1 MQAYWVTYLAPSP
14 ESPAARLE
22 KSSGQYHHRALQQ
35 AASPRELVL
44 ELQNRGCTALTITPA
59 RPQNQLFDKLIT
71 RQYKIDFLT
80 AIDYNMTAGLSASRA
95 FDAVVQ
101 AEDGPIRLRLEA
113 GLQVLARGGSFAEAV
128 AATNIYDETTNILL
142 SAGERTGDVKQS
154 LKAAIEHYT
163 SHMANMKGLMA
174 LGSLVLVDLVMAIPS
189 VYSVRYQMLPMVEK
203 AGVPQGTPEQLAEF
217 ASGLHWAYLIN
228 DVLLWSAL
236 IAGLLGLGLV
246 SCLFDK
252 STRDWAFGLFQR
264 IPVLG
269 AGMRD
274 SALSASQKA
283 LGSLLAGG
291 VVLVP
296 AIEIT
301 RAGVTHPQVAGY
313 WRTVLDRL
321 VSGDTVSRALRSEL
335 LDRAELLLL
344 DSHQTQKQLAD
355 IMRDISKRRAEAA
368 GVSYKRFGKMTI
380 YTSIGYTLA
389 SALSAIYV
397 YTIQASAMSAAL

>member
-14 ESPAARLE
+14 ESPAARQE
-22 KSSGQYHHRALQQ
+22 KASGQYHHRTLQQ
-35 AASPRELVL
+35 AANPRELVL
-44 ELQNRGCTALTITPA
+44 ELQKRGCTVLTITPA
-59 RPQNQLFDKLIT
+59 KSQSPLFDKLIS
-71 RQYKIDFLT
+71 RQYKIDFLK
-80 AIDYNMTAGLSASRA
+80 AIEYNMTAGLSASRA
-95 FDAVVQ
+95 FEAVAQ
-101 AEDGPIRLRLEA
+101 AEDGAIRLRLEA
-113 GLQVLARGGSFAEAV
+113 GLQVLARGGSFAEAM
-128 AATNIYDETTNILL
+128 AATNIYDETTHILL
-142 SAGERTGDVKQS
+142 AAGERTGDIKQS
-154 LKAAIEHYT
+154 LQAAIDHYT
-163 SHMANMKGLMA
+163 SHADNMKGLMA

-217 ASGLHWAYLIN
+217 ASGLQLAYLIN

-274 SALSASQKA
+274 SALAASQKA
-283 LGSLLAGG
+283 LGSLLSGG

-301 RAGVTHPQVAGY
+301 RAGVTHPPVASY

-321 VSGDTVSRALRSEL
+321 IGGDTVSRALRSEL

-344 DSHQTQKQLAD
+344 DSHQNQKQLAGIMLD
-355 IMRDISKRRAEAA
+355 IAKRRAEAA
-368 GVSYKRFGKMTI
+368 GAAYKRFGKLTI